1 MNSFFKMS
9 FSVVLL
15 HGGDFQ
21 NVNAPIKV
29 KASNYKELQDQ
40 IKDNFGIDQNGNL

>member
-1 MNSFFKMS
+1 MS

-15 HGGDFQ
+15 QGGDFQ

-29 KASNYKELQDQ
+29 QAGNFKELQDQ